1 MGPDPTTR
9 PWTGAIGG
17 VSPVL
22 AVPFRADGALDPT
35 GFTAVVDH
43 VVGAGVSSCLLFGL
57 ASEFHKLS
65 DAERDTL
72 VAALV
77 ERTADRPGFSAICSV
92 TDHATHLAVERARRY
107 VAAGAGA
114 INVLPPHFL
123 GPSVTSVVDHLHRVL
138 DAVDVPA
145 VVQYAPAQT
154 GTSLGAD
161 DFAALAVAHPN
172 LTAVKVESIPPGP
185 MIAALAER
193 GVGALVGQAGVHL
206 PSAAAAGAIGVQ
218 PGCSMV
224 PLYQAMWAAVE
235 SGDGEA
241 LAARHAA
248 LLPVIS
254 HWMTGVETIVQ
265 AEKTVLRRL
274 GIIESDHCRA
284 PGATLDPY
292 ALALVDVAVDQLR
305 QLTAVSG

>member
-1 MGPDPTTR
+1 M
-9 PWTGAIGG
+9 
-17 VSPVL
+17 
-22 AVPFRADGALDPT
+22 
-35 GFTAVVDH
+35 
-43 VVGAGVSSCLLFGL
+43 
-57 ASEFHKLS
+57 
-65 DAERDTL
+65 
-72 VAALV
+72 
-77 ERTADRPGFSAICSV
+77 
-92 TDHATHLAVERARRY
+92 
-107 VAAGAGA
+107 
-114 INVLPPHFL
+114 
-123 GPSVTSVVDHLHRVL
+123 L

-161 DFAALAVAHPN
+161 DFAALAAAHPN

-265 AEKTVLRRL
+265 AEKTVLARL

-292 ALALVDVAVDQLR
+292 ALALVDAAVDQLR
-305 QLTAVSG
+305 HLTAVSG